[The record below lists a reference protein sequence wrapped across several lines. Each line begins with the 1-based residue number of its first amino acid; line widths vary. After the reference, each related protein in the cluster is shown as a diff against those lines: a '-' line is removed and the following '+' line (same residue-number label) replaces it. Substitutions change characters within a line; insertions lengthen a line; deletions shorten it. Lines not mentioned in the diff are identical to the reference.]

1 MQRRALVG
9 GVGALLLIFRGRPV
23 LARGGGGG
31 GGGSKGGSKGGSSK
45 GTGGSGT
52 GSNSSS
58 HGVNGYTKKDGT
70 HVAPHQQTNPNST
83 TRDNYGTRGNYNPY
97 TGKTGTRS
105 PTD

>member
-9 GVGALLLIFRGRPV
+9 LVGALFLIFRGRPV
-23 LARGGGGG
+23 LAKGGG
-31 GGGSKGGSKGGSSK
+31 GGSKGGSSK

-58 HGVNGYTKKDGT
+58 HGVKGYTKKDGT

-83 TRDNYGTRGNYNPY
+83 SRDNYGTRGNYNPS